1 LVVGGFVFFTIW
13 GKVQSYQTWGNVFG
27 PLIYLLLMMVFVGT
41 FVVEIVRNIRQGEE
55 KMKPDRSRQKGARAF
70 FVSAL
75 VILSVTF
82 APAAHAGVLDQNMD
96 ALTEEQARLANEM
109 LEFVASMEEKLWG
122 VVEELHGNAELEVK
136 EVDDES
142 ADYVIKAAR
151 GDVIA
156 KALFMTN
163 VTRQAIPP
171 YMRDSVWNRYIKID
185 IYPKSP
191 LVGKLHLT
199 LNFVIGTDGG
209 SSLGGWMDTIPATW
223 NDEDID
229 TMRDVIDEIFVRY
242 DVDVAPYRE
251 LVCVGDPE
259 EIDRRYRRKPACSGA
274 SFYNRPGQ
282 PPPFEVNDTNFQFI
296 TETFETMFDVY
307 IGTLKARKDQP
318 YTEEDVA
325 TQDAMHKRGLEDGL
339 MSDPVVR
346 DLIPPAVWIL
356 SNTPPSVKF

>member
-1 LVVGGFVFFTIW
+1 M
-13 GKVQSYQTWGNVFG
+13 N
-27 PLIYLLLMMVFVGT
+27 IYLVHPSNRRFSGVRRLLCLLAVAISFISL
-41 FVVEIVRNIRQGEE
+41 E
-55 KMKPDRSRQKGARAF
+55 ARAE
-70 FVSAL
+70 L
-75 VILSVTF
+75 
-82 APAAHAGVLDQNMD
+82 LDQDM
-96 ALTEEQARLANEM
+96 AGLSQEQKRLATEM

-122 VVEELHGNAELEVK
+122 VVEELHGDAELEVK
-136 EVDDES
+136 EVDAEI

-163 VTRQAIPP
+163 VNRQAIPP
-171 YMRDSVWNRYIKID
+171 YMPDTFWNRYIKID

-191 LVGKLHLT
+191 LVGKLHIT
-199 LNFVIGTDGG
+199 LSFNIKKDGG
-209 SSLGGWMDTIPATW
+209 SGVGGWMDTVPATW

-229 TMRDVIDEIFVRY
+229 TMRDVVDEIFARY

-251 LVCVGDPE
+251 LVCVGDPK

-274 SFYNRPGQ
+274 SFYFRPGQ
-282 PPPFEVNDTNFQFI
+282 PPPFEVNNTNFQFI

-307 IGTLKARKDQP
+307 ISILKARKDQP

-325 TQDAMHKRGLEDGL
+325 NQDAMHKRGLEDGL